1 VAHPGLVPVALEVF
15 DKIMPTPNQI
25 DKQLEVN
32 VTPTDLLTVPTGG
45 VTMAGLT
52 LNISVA
58 LQYLEAWLNG
68 SGAVPINNLM
78 EDAATAEISRAQ
90 IWQWIE
96 HRTKLED
103 GGEITLELVRS
114 VLDAE
119 LERLGRTR
127 YAKAAGLLLEVAT
140 AKPFIEF
147 LTLPGY
153 REMD

>member
-1 VAHPGLVPVALEVF
+1 
-15 DKIMPTPNQI
+15 M
-25 DKQLEVN
+25 
-32 VTPTDLLTVPTGG
+32 
-45 VTMAGLT
+45 
-52 LNISVA
+52 A

-96 HRTKLED
+96 HHTKLED
-103 GGEITLELVRS
+103 GGEINLELVKN

-127 YAKAAGLLLEVAT
+127 FAKAADLLLEVAT

-153 REMD
+153 REMA